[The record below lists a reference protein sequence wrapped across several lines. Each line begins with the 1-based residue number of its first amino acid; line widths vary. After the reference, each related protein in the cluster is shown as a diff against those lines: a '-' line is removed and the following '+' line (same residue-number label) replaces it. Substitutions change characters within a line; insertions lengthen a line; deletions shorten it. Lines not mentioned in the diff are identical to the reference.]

1 MNSERTK
8 KIASRALLI
17 LSVLALIVMIGTVL
31 VTSLYTVPISDD
43 YWYARTGIGAKGL
56 WHRLIVA
63 VQFSYEIYVH
73 HQGTYFTSFIG
84 SLFNPLIHGGFP
96 KLRVVMFI
104 NAVMAFA
111 SILSFVYV
119 ALGKLK
125 VNSATARVFIL
136 AVATFVITGFDAFQE
151 IFYWFVGA
159 CVYGFPMSLGMFA
172 VTLLLLANDRE
183 TARKSEFGAA
193 APEGRVSAVPSDRMT
208 SKAKLLYIAS
218 AILGFCAVGAS
229 LAITGTVCWLVLS
242 IVVFYAVKDKKLD
255 RKNISVFLACF
266 GGALINAAAPGNFIR
281 LDLESGESFTLID
294 GISNTWGYFIYA
306 LRWLFINKNYG
317 CVFLALIITGFAIF
331 RRSRTTATAKDKQP
345 HDDAGAPEES
355 KCFTRA
361 YAILS
366 AMLLF
371 TPFVTVFPVLMGY
384 GVGWMPNRC
393 FYILIVVM
401 DIALGNLALA
411 VGALLSDLL
420 KEKAQK
426 PVLIALAAVLLA
438 LFVTTPYNIR
448 EYIFL
453 KMDKQLYLGEFQEN
467 YDKTKAMIDSFAD
480 MEGEDVELDVPTHP
494 EEIRNFYCFYLTEDP
509 TSNFN
514 KDIAK
519 AYGLKSIV
527 NTRKED

>member
-1 MNSERTK
+1 MNLEKTK

-104 NAVMAFA
+104 NAAMAFA

-119 ALGKLK
+119 ALSKLK
-125 VNSATARVFIL
+125 VNSATAKVFIL

-172 VTLLLLANDRE
+172 VTLLLLANGRE
-183 TARKSEFGAA
+183 NST
-193 APEGRVSAVPSDRMT
+193 
-208 SKAKLLYIAS
+208 KLLYILS

-281 LDLESGESFTLID
+281 LDLESGESFTLVD

-306 LRWLFINKNYG
+306 LKWLFLNKNYG
-317 CVFLALIITGFAIF
+317 CVFLALIIAGFVIF
-331 RRSRTTATAKDKQP
+331 GQRN
-345 HDDAGAPEES
+345 
-355 KCFTRA
+355 FTRA
-361 YAILS
+361 SAILS
-366 AMLLF
+366 AMLSF

-411 VGALLSDLL
+411 VGALLSNLL

-480 MEGEDVELDVPTHP
+480 MEGEDVELNVPTHP

>member
-1 MNSERTK
+1 M
-8 KIASRALLI
+8 
-17 LSVLALIVMIGTVL
+17 
-31 VTSLYTVPISDD
+31 
-43 YWYARTGIGAKGL
+43 
-56 WHRLIVA
+56 
-63 VQFSYEIYVH
+63 
-73 HQGTYFTSFIG
+73 
-84 SLFNPLIHGGFP
+84 
-96 KLRVVMFI
+96 
-104 NAVMAFA
+104 
-111 SILSFVYV
+111 
-119 ALGKLK
+119 
-125 VNSATARVFIL
+125 
-136 AVATFVITGFDAFQE
+136 
-151 IFYWFVGA
+151 
-159 CVYGFPMSLGMFA
+159 
-172 VTLLLLANDRE
+172 
-183 TARKSEFGAA
+183 
-193 APEGRVSAVPSDRMT
+193 
-208 SKAKLLYIAS
+208 
-218 AILGFCAVGAS
+218 
-229 LAITGTVCWLVLS
+229 
-242 IVVFYAVKDKKLD
+242 FYAVKDKKLD

-281 LDLESGESFTLID
+281 LDLESGESFTLIE

-306 LRWLFINKNYG
+306 LKWLFLNKNYG
-317 CVFLALIITGFAIF
+317 CVFLALIIAGFVIF
-331 RRSRTTATAKDKQP
+331 GQRK
-345 HDDAGAPEES
+345 
-355 KCFTRA
+355 FTRA

-411 VGALLSDLL
+411 VGALLSNLL

>member
-1 MNSERTK
+1 MNSENIK

-17 LSVLALIVMIGTVL
+17 LSVLALVVMIGTVL
-31 VTSLYTVPISDD
+31 VSSLYTVPISDD

-63 VQFSYEIYVH
+63 AQFSYEIYVH

-84 SLFNPLIHGGFP
+84 SLFNPLIHGGFA

-104 NAVMAFA
+104 NAAMAFA

-119 ALGKLK
+119 ALGKMK
-125 VNSATARVFIL
+125 VKSVTARVFIL
-136 AVATFVITGFDAFQE
+136 ALATFVITGFDAFQE

-159 CVYGFPMSLGMFA
+159 CVYGFPMSLGIFA

-183 TARKSEFGAA
+183 EGPASASEG
-193 APEGRVSAVPSDRMT
+193 
-208 SKAKLLYIAS
+208 SKASASAGSKSVSGSKTPGAKACYIAA

-242 IVVFYAVKDKKLD
+242 FVVYYAIKDKKLD
-255 RKNISVFLACF
+255 RKNISVFMACF

-281 LDLESGESFTLID
+281 LDLESGESFTLLD
-294 GISNTWGYFIYA
+294 GISNTWGYFLYA
-306 LRWLFINKNYG
+306 LKWLFFNKNYG
-317 CVFLALIITGFAIF
+317 CVFLALIITGFVIF
-331 RRSRTTATAKDKQP
+331 AHRKI
-345 HDDAGAPEES
+345 
-355 KCFTRA
+355 TRE
-361 YAILS
+361 YMILS
-366 AMLLF
+366 VMLLF

-401 DIALGNLALA
+401 DFAFGNLALA
-411 VGALLSDLL
+411 VGALLSDIL
-420 KEKAQK
+420 KENFKK
-426 PVLIALAAVLLA
+426 PALISLAAVLLV
-438 LFVTTPYNIR
+438 LFAATPYNIR

-453 KMDKQLYLGEFQEN
+453 KMDKQLVMGEFQEN
-467 YDKTKAMIDSFAD
+467 YKNTKAMLDGFAD
-480 MEGEDVELDVPTHP
+480 MEGEDVEVDVPLHP
-494 EEIRNFYCFYLTEDP
+494 EEVRNFYCFYLTEDP
-509 TSNFN
+509 TSDFN

-519 AYGLKSIV
+519 AYGLNSIV
-527 NTRKED
+527 NIRKED

>member
-1 MNSERTK
+1 MNLEKAK

-56 WHRLIVA
+56 WHRFIVA

-125 VNSATARVFIL
+125 VKSATARVFIL
-136 AVATFVITGFDAFQE
+136 AAATFVITGFDAFQE

-172 VTLLLLANDRE
+172 VTLLLLANGRE
-183 TARKSEFGAA
+183 NSTKPFC
-193 APEGRVSAVPSDRMT
+193 V
-208 SKAKLLYIAS
+208 LS

-255 RKNISVFLACF
+255 KKNIWVFLACF

-281 LDLESGESFTLID
+281 LDLESGESFTLVD
-294 GISNTWGYFIYA
+294 GIINTWGYFIYA
-306 LRWLFINKNYG
+306 LKWLFLNKNYG
-317 CVFLALIITGFAIF
+317 CVFLALIITGFVIF
-331 RRSRTTATAKDKQP
+331 GRSRTTAAAKDEQP
-345 HDDAGAPEES
+345 HDDAQAPEES
-355 KCFTRA
+355 KRFTRA

>member
-1 MNSERTK
+1 MQNLAVIIGMKQMNLEKTK

-31 VTSLYTVPISDD
+31 VISLYTVPISDD

-125 VNSATARVFIL
+125 VKSATAMVFIL
-136 AVATFVITGFDAFQE
+136 AAATFVITGFDAFQE

-172 VTLLLLANDRE
+172 VTLLLLANGRE
-183 TARKSEFGAA
+183 NST
-193 APEGRVSAVPSDRMT
+193 
-208 SKAKLLYIAS
+208 KLLYILS

-255 RKNISVFLACF
+255 KKNISVFLACF

-281 LDLESGESFTLID
+281 LDLESGESFTLVD

-306 LRWLFINKNYG
+306 LKWLFLNKNYG
-317 CVFLALIITGFAIF
+317 CVFLALIITGFVIF
-331 RRSRTTATAKDKQP
+331 GKEKFAAAAKDEQP
-345 HDDAGAPEES
+345 HDDAQAPEES
-355 KCFTRA
+355 KRFTRA

-480 MEGEDVELDVPTHP
+480 KEGEDVELDVPTHP

>member
-1 MNSERTK
+1 MNLEKTK

-17 LSVLALIVMIGTVL
+17 LSVLALIIMIGTVL

-73 HQGTYFTSFIG
+73 HQGTYFTSFVG

-104 NAVMAFA
+104 NAAMAFA

-119 ALGKLK
+119 ALSKLK
-125 VNSATARVFIL
+125 VNSATAKVFIL

-172 VTLLLLANDRE
+172 VTLLLLANGRG
-183 TARKSEFGAA
+183 TARTPESGTATSEGKST
-193 APEGRVSAVPSDRMT
+193 AVPSDRAA
-208 SKAKLLYIAS
+208 SNAKLLYILS

-281 LDLESGESFTLID
+281 LDLESGESFTLVD

-306 LRWLFINKNYG
+306 LKWLFLNKNYG
-317 CVFLALIITGFAIF
+317 CVFLALIITGFVVF
-331 RRSRTTATAKDKQP
+331 GRSRTTTVTKDKQP
-345 HDDAGAPEES
+345 HDDAGSPEEG
-355 KCFTRA
+355 KRFTRA

-411 VGALLSDLL
+411 VGALLSNLL
-420 KEKAQK
+420 KENAKK

>member
-1 MNSERTK
+1 MKQMNLEKTK

-125 VNSATARVFIL
+125 VKSATAKVFIL
-136 AVATFVITGFDAFQE
+136 AAATFVITGFDAFQE

-172 VTLLLLANDRE
+172 VTLLLLANGRG
-183 TARKSEFGAA
+183 TAHTPELDASTSEGKVAA
-193 APEGRVSAVPSDRMT
+193 A
-208 SKAKLLYIAS
+208 SKTKLLYILS

-229 LAITGTVCWLVLS
+229 LAITGTVCWIVLS
-242 IVVFYAVKDKKLD
+242 IVVFYAIKDKKLD

-281 LDLESGESFTLID
+281 LDLESGESFTLVD

-306 LRWLFINKNYG
+306 LKWLFLNKNYG
-317 CVFLALIITGFAIF
+317 CVFLALIITGFVVLGNRKIA
-331 RRSRTTATAKDKQP
+331 R
-345 HDDAGAPEES
+345 E
-355 KCFTRA
+355 
-361 YAILS
+361 YVILS
-366 AMLLF
+366 VMLLF

-401 DIALGNLALA
+401 DFAFGNLALA
-411 VGALLSDLL
+411 VGALLSDIL
-420 KEKAQK
+420 KENFKK
-426 PVLIALAAVLLA
+426 PALIALAAVLLV
-438 LFVTTPYNIR
+438 LFAATPYNIR

-453 KMDKQLYLGEFQEN
+453 KMDKQLVMGEFQEN
-467 YDKTKAMIDSFAD
+467 YKNTKAMLDGFAD
-480 MEGEDVELDVPTHP
+480 MEGEDVEVDVPLHP
-494 EEIRNFYCFYLTEDP
+494 EEVRNFYCFYLTEDP
-509 TSNFN
+509 TSDFN

-519 AYGLKSIV
+519 AYGLNSIV
-527 NTRKED
+527 NIRKED

>member
-1 MNSERTK
+1 MNLEKTK

-125 VNSATARVFIL
+125 VKSATARVFIL
-136 AVATFVITGFDAFQE
+136 AATTFVITGFDAFQE

-172 VTLLLLANDRE
+172 VTLLLLANGRG
-183 TARKSEFGAA
+183 TAHTPELDASTSEGKVAA
-193 APEGRVSAVPSDRMT
+193 A
-208 SKAKLLYIAS
+208 SKTKLLYILS

-255 RKNISVFLACF
+255 RKNMSVFLACF

-281 LDLESGESFTLID
+281 LDLESGESFTLVD

-306 LRWLFINKNYG
+306 LKWLFLNKNYG
-317 CVFLALIITGFAIF
+317 CEFLALIITGFVVFGKEKFAA
-331 RRSRTTATAKDKQP
+331 ATKDEQP
-345 HDDAGAPEES
+345 HDDAQAPEEG
-355 KCFTRA
+355 KRFTRA

-420 KEKAQK
+420 KEKAHK